1 LALPPDTGGAGVESP
16 FYSDV
21 FTLVS
26 RRHLCVAPAGNP
38 FAFHGGRCVGVFG
51 PTGFAIDRLS
61 NHASSATFIGGCC
74 LPARSTAMSATKLPD
89 LHTQRDPANADH
101 EDDPATDPN
110 GFVATLRR
118 IAAGAGADG
127 QPWHE
132 RNLSLGRRMQLA
144 DADCTLGGL
153 RAVAEMAL
161 AEERT
166 RQNGA
171 PEQRLGDRQM
181 EGLLMAVLSLT
192 VMASE
197 RVQGQR

>member
-1 LALPPDTGGAGVESP
+1 
-16 FYSDV
+16 
-21 FTLVS
+21 
-26 RRHLCVAPAGNP
+26 
-38 FAFHGGRCVGVFG
+38 
-51 PTGFAIDRLS
+51 
-61 NHASSATFIGGCC
+61 
-74 LPARSTAMSATKLPD
+74 MSATKLPD

-132 RNLSLGRRMQLA
+132 RNLSIGRRMQLA